1 MWNDPEAGD
10 NRLMHAT
17 RVTKTL
23 WPPAAG
29 TAQISGRYAQD
40 LVCVRYRQ
48 DANGL
53 WRFTTAEIIIAEGPV
68 NSKAVEK
75 RLFTVQIDY
84 HEAHLRALLKMHGSR
99 WDPDYRWWL
108 TNGATV
114 RKLRLERR
122 AKRAPKNSHR

>member
-68 NSKAVEK
+68 NSKGSMSFRVE
-75 RLFTVQIDY
+75 RNNLI
-84 HEAHLRALLKMHGSR
+84 L
-99 WDPDYRWWL
+99 
-108 TNGATV
+108 
-114 RKLRLERR
+114 
-122 AKRAPKNSHR
+122 APPARTDEPADD